1 MAVGSHSLR
10 TPAKSGQPFILGHM
24 KVVLGYAV
32 LVAGGIVSASVGAVA
47 HRSVPP
53 IGLIGCVVMVLFA
66 AAFARAWL
74 GWAGLGVLAGAW
86 LVTTSVWALE
96 GSGGSVLI
104 VQDAWGI
111 GWLVGA
117 AVAIVAVS
125 VIPSRVLVGD
135 YVAR

>member
-1 MAVGSHSLR
+1 MRNS
-10 TPAKSGQPFILGHM
+10 PKSDQPLILGRM

-32 LVAGGIVSASVGAVA
+32 LAAGGIVTATVGAVA
-47 HRSVPP
+47 YRSVPP
-53 IGLIGCVVMVLFA
+53 LGLIGCVLMVLFA

-74 GWAGLGVLAGAW
+74 GWSGLGAYAGLW
-86 LVTTSVWALE
+86 LVATSVWALE

-104 VQDAWGI
+104 VQDGWGA

-117 AVAIVAVS
+117 VLAIMVVS
-125 VIPSRVLVGD
+125 GLPSRVLVGN

>member
-1 MAVGSHSLR
+1 
-10 TPAKSGQPFILGHM
+10 M
-24 KVVLGYAV
+24 KVVLGYVV
-32 LVAGGIVSASVGAVA
+32 LVLGGVVTATVGAVA
-47 HRSVPP
+47 YRSTPP
-53 IGLIGCVVMVLFA
+53 LGLIGCVAMVLFA

-74 GWAGLGVLAGAW
+74 GWTGLGTYAGVW
-86 LVTTSVWALE
+86 LMATSVWALE

-117 AVAIVAVS
+117 AVALVVVS
-125 VIPSRVLVGD
+125 LLPARVLVGS

>member
-1 MAVGSHSLR
+1 M
-10 TPAKSGQPFILGHM
+10 
-24 KVVLGYAV
+24 VLGYVV
-32 LVAGGIVSASVGAVA
+32 LVLGGVVTATVGAVA
-47 HRSVPP
+47 YRSTPP
-53 IGLIGCVVMVLFA
+53 LGLIGCVAMVLFA

-74 GWAGLGVLAGAW
+74 GWTGLGTYAGVW
-86 LVTTSVWALE
+86 LMATSVWALE

-117 AVAIVAVS
+117 AVALVVVS
-125 VIPSRVLVGD
+125 LLPARVLVGS